1 MLQSY
6 PQGILHGVSS
16 PIPSPVLALEA
27 AASSGSVAIVADG
40 RVIAQASVAM
50 GVTRDDT
57 LFPAIQSLL
66 HNANLTVQNLRG
78 VVCGAGPGSFT
89 SLRIAASLAK
99 GLAHA
104 TACPL
109 FAVSSLL
116 LAAAACDKPGRYV
129 VHADALRSERFAL
142 PVVIDENLTVRA
154 EGPIARV
161 AFDHIDD
168 TFNGRRRLAVQSSP
182 VVDQEFALVLPLAA
196 HLTRVDAWWR
206 SGPVGLADW
215 EPTYGRLAEAQ
226 VQWEASHGR
235 ALPLV

>member
-1 MLQSY
+1 MLQGH

-27 AASSGSVAIVADG
+27 ATSSGSVALVANG
-40 RVIAQASVAM
+40 QVIAQASVPM

-66 HNANLTVQNLRG
+66 HSANLTVHDLRG

-89 SLRIAASLAK
+89 SLRIGASLAK

-116 LAAAACDKPGRYV
+116 LAAAACNTPGQYV

-142 PVVIDENLTVRA
+142 PVIIDENLTVRA
-154 EGPIARV
+154 DGPIARV

-168 TFNGRRRLAVQSSP
+168 TFHGRHRLAVQTSP
-182 VVDQEFALVLPLAA
+182 AVDQEFALVIPVAA
-196 HLTRVDAWWR
+196 HVTRVEAWWR
-206 SGPVGLADW
+206 SGPVVLADW

-235 ALPLV
+235 ALPLG